1 MGINNA
7 AQQNMNNL
15 PPVVTPKEEPKKPV
29 QQVKPQPVKTTTAT
43 PAKPRETTKP
53 ATAAPAPSKAAPR
66 SPKPLREL
74 YPAAEQREPCGYAES
89 LCAEARVIQLSG
101 L

>member
-1 MGINNA
+1 
-7 AQQNMNNL
+7 MNNL

-53 ATAAPAPSKAAPR
+53 ATAAPAPSKSGTAIAKALP
-66 SPKPLREL
+66 EL
-74 YPAAEQREPCGYAES
+74 YLQLSSASRCGYTES